1 MKYKAVIFDLD
12 GTLLDTLQDLAN
24 STNHALEVNGLPLR
38 SVDEVRQFV
47 GNGVRRLMELA
58 VGDNETDFEK
68 VFNDFKAHYAKHCN
82 DYTKPYDGIF
92 ELIDELKKRNVS
104 CAIVSNKAQFAV
116 DELKELYFKGIIDV
130 AIGENTGIR
139 KKPAPDTVVE
149 AARLLDVDPK
159 DCVYVG
165 DSEVDIKTAYN
176 CGIDCISVTWGFR
189 SVESLKENGATILC
203 DKPMDILKMIEDF
216 R

>member
-24 STNHALEVNGLPLR
+24 STNYALKVNGLPQR
-38 SVDEVRQFV
+38 SLDEVRQFV

-68 VFNDFKAHYAKHCN
+68 VFNDFKQHYAIHCN
-82 DYTKPYDGIF
+82 DFTKPYDGIF
-92 ELIDELKKRNVS
+92 ELIDELKKRDVR

-116 DELKELYFKGIIDV
+116 DELKELYFKGILDV
-130 AIGENTGIR
+130 AIGEKEGIR
-139 KKPAPDTVVE
+139 KKPAPDTVEE
-149 AARLLDVDPK
+149 ACRQLGVKLK

-165 DSEVDIKTAYN
+165 DSEVDILTAQN
-176 CGIDCISVTWGFR
+176 CKIDCISVTWGFR
-189 SVESLKENGATILC
+189 SVESLKKNGATVLC
-203 DKPMDILKMIEDF
+203 DEPADILKVIEQ
-216 R
+216 

>member
-24 STNHALEVNGLPLR
+24 STNHALKVNGLPER
-38 SVDEVRQFV
+38 SLDEVRQFV

-68 VFNDFKAHYAKHCN
+68 VFSDFKAHYAVHCN

-92 ELIDELKKRNVS
+92 ELIDELKKRNIG

-116 DELKELYFKGIIDV
+116 DELKNLYFNNIMDV

-149 AARLLDVDPK
+149 AARRLNVELG

-165 DSEVDIKTAYN
+165 DSEVDILTARN
-176 CGIDCISVTWGFR
+176 CNIDCISVTWGFR
-189 SVESLKENGATILC
+189 SVESLRENGAEVLC
-203 DKPMDILKMIEDF
+203 DRPEDILRIIEA
-216 R
+216 